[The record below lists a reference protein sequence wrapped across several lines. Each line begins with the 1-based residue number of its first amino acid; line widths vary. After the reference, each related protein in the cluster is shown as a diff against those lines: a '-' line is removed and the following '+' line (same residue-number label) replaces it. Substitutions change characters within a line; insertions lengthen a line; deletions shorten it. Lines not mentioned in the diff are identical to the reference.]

1 MRLSCI
7 TKGCLM
13 LIFDPKAGQ
22 TVQVDLTAQHRP
34 LLAALGSPSFR
45 KVPEESKEISA
56 SLVRSGLQSKYK
68 TTRHSWIR
76 SHDEYNKNKPALRI
90 HTNCL
95 HHTRARPWDD
105 STPEP

>member
-1 MRLSCI
+1 
-7 TKGCLM
+7 M

-45 KVPEESKEISA
+45 KVPEESKEIFA
-56 SLVRSGLQSKYK
+56 PLVMFSLQSKYK

-76 SHDEYNKNKPALRI
+76 SHDEYNKNNHALRI
-90 HTNCL
+90 HTDCL
-95 HHTRARPWDD
+95 HHAWARPWDD